1 MLIEN
6 LLVAVTFHYDEAR
19 LTYLEKVCQQI
30 PSLGFTHKV
39 LIITNV
45 LDQNLKNKIRDR
57 LEFLENYEVISHPSM
72 GHPYFLTWGHLPIFR
87 HSLLEDSSYSHF
99 MYLED
104 DIQIT
109 SKNICYWL
117 RGRNELR
124 DLGFYPSFV
133 RYEINNL
140 DQLSYSTDIT
150 SRLKFKKLPHTH
162 ITPDY
167 AYLNSPQPYQGMYLM
182 DREMMTEY
190 FNSAAYSP
198 DFGGWHIREKAT
210 QGLTF
215 LNVPKNYFSRN
226 LIGCSLSQKA
236 IDSGS
241 LIQHLPGNYANDPHS
256 PFGKIPINNLIHF

>member
-6 LLVAVTFHYDEAR
+6 LLVAVTFHYDETR
-19 LTYLEKVCQQI
+19 LPYLEKVCQQI
-30 PSLGFTHKV
+30 PSLGFKYKV

-45 LDQNLKNKIRDR
+45 QEQKLQDKIRDR
-57 LEFLENYEVISHPSM
+57 IWSLKSYEVISYPIM

-87 HSLLEDSSYSHF
+87 RSISEDSSYSHY

-109 SKNICYWL
+109 SQNICYWL
-117 RGRNELR
+117 RGRHELR

-140 DQLSYSTDIT
+140 DQISYSTDIT
-150 SRLKFKKLPHTH
+150 RQLKFKKLPHKY

-167 AYLNSPQPYQGMYLM
+167 AFLNSPEPYQGMYLM
-182 DREMMTEY
+182 DREMITEY
-190 FNSAAYSP
+190 FSSAACSP
-198 DFGGWHIREKAT
+198 DFGNWHIREKAT

-215 LNVPKNYFSRN
+215 LNVAKNFFSRN
-226 LIGCSLSQKA
+226 LIGCNLFQKS

-241 LIQHLPGNYANDPHS
+241 LIQHLPGNYANNPHS
-256 PFGKIPINNLIHF
+256 PFGKIPIKNLIIF